1 MYIVV
6 KEEHLEF
13 ILLSLQ
19 THSITDLENL
29 NIFHWLSKTRL
40 GNWLELKILLRI
52 FSLKQIYPRNN
63 NLMKSSMIALLHSKY
78 LVSVCSLNSTVQTDF
93 FYQILFT
100 IFILFIFY
108 FSPKIT
114 VRWHWFTS
122 TYWSRRTLS
131 SRFASICHGGKAGY
145 KFFPFIYFHFQY
157 HKWACTS
164 LNTIKKSYY
173 LIRWEIIIQWL

>member
-6 KEEHLEF
+6 KEEYLEF

-19 THSITDLENL
+19 NHSIINLENL

-93 FYQILFT
+93 FLPDIVHNIHFIYLLFLSQDYRQVALIYLNILVTANLILTLCFYLSWRKSRLQIL
-100 IFILFIFY
+100 
-108 FSPKIT
+108 
-114 VRWHWFTS
+114 
-122 TYWSRRTLS
+122 
-131 SRFASICHGGKAGY
+131 SIH
-145 KFFPFIYFHFQY
+145 
-157 HKWACTS
+157 
-164 LNTIKKSYY
+164 L
-173 LIRWEIIIQWL
+173 L